1 MSDGIAAGQERPP
14 LFEMPS
20 PFLLESGTLKLLEP
34 PDSSS
39 AKLAEALIDG
49 EYGKPFVLE
58 KDGLRS
64 LHFSLCFIQSTMRI
78 KDPDVLDLIYTQKMM
93 SFLLFNPK
101 PKRVLLI
108 GLGGGSIAK
117 FCYRRLPGAQMTVVE
132 LDPHVLAYR
141 DEFLVPA
148 DTERFRIIEGDGAEY
163 VANMDEKVDALLVDA
178 FDENG
183 VAPALADDTFFQNA
197 YRRLSGKGI
206 LIMNIAGD
214 RGDYGDHVDRLCAVF
229 GDRVLAMSV
238 KDGGNLIA
246 FAFKDEK
253 FEPRWTQLR
262 SIAPEMQRRFGLD
275 FPRFVQLLESGQKRR
290 LVEKTRS

>member
-1 MSDGIAAGQERPP
+1 MMAADAAKAP
-14 LFEMPS
+14 LLLEMAS

-34 PDSSS
+34 PDADRQALSN
-39 AKLAEALIDG
+39 ALIGG
-49 EYGKPFVLE
+49 EYDKPFVVE
-58 KDGLRS
+58 RDGLRS
-64 LHFSLCFIQSTMRI
+64 LYFSLSFIQSTMRV
-78 KDPDVLDLIYTQKMM
+78 KEPDALDLIYTQKMM

-117 FCYRRLPGAQMTVVE
+117 FCYRRLPGAQMTAVE
-132 LDPHVLAYR
+132 LDPHVIAYR
-141 DEFLVPA
+141 HEFLVPE
-148 DTERFRIIEGDGAEY
+148 DNERFRIIEGDGAEY
-163 VANMDEKVDALLVDA
+163 VANQNEKVDALLVDA

-183 VAPALADDTFFQNA
+183 VAPALSDDTFFHNA

-206 LIMNIAGD
+206 LVMNIAGD

-229 GDRVLAMSV
+229 GDRVLAMNV

-246 FAFKDEK
+246 FAFKDEN

-275 FPRFVQLLESGQKRR
+275 FPRFVNLLESGQKRR

>member
-1 MSDGIAAGQERPP
+1 MTAAVPAAA
-14 LFEMPS
+14 LLEMPS

-34 PDSSS
+34 PD
-39 AKLAEALIDG
+39 ADRQALTDALIDG

-64 LHFSLCFIQSTMRI
+64 LYFNLCFIQSTMRVAE
-78 KDPDVLDLIYTQKMM
+78 PDALDLIYTQKMM

-101 PKRVLLI
+101 PKRVLQI

-117 FCYRRLPGAQMTVVE
+117 FCFRRLPGAQVTIVE
-132 LDPHVLAYR
+132 LDPHVIAYR
-141 DEFLVPA
+141 REFLVPE
-148 DTERFRIIEGDGAEY
+148 DNERFRIVQGDGAEY
-163 VANMDEKVDALLVDA
+163 VASLEEKVDALLVDA
-178 FDENG
+178 FDEEG
-183 VAPALADDTFFQNA
+183 VAPSLSDDRFFHNA

-206 LIMNIAGD
+206 LVMNIAGD
-214 RGDYGDHVDRLCAVF
+214 RGEYGDHLDRLCAVF

-246 FAFKDEK
+246 FAFKDEH

-262 SIAPEMQRRFGLD
+262 SVAPEMQRRFGLD

-290 LVEKTRS
+290 LVDKTRR